1 MHSLKFGRMAGGV
14 QWPSRSDRPL
24 LRTRV
29 VLCHDPCPHMPPGEA
44 DVAAVIR
51 AKIAAGLLPR
61 DRPQKVWV
69 GPGSDKACDACE
81 QPITKE
87 QREYEFDPPGWP
99 TIRLHSEC
107 LGLWHVERMK
117 INAAAIHGDGTLSSL
132 NTSAVRIASLLRDG
146 FPSGYCVE
154 CLAAKLGVS
163 ITEVRGAA
171 QLLVARPGFRV
182 CDRVCYT
189 CGGAKDGVVAFVG
202 GRSAESPRPDEAS
215 R

>member
-1 MHSLKFGRMAGGV
+1 
-14 QWPSRSDRPL
+14 
-24 LRTRV
+24 
-29 VLCHDPCPHMPPGEA
+29 MPPGEA

-51 AKIAAGLLPR
+51 AKIATGLLPR

-69 GPGSDKACDACE
+69 GLGSDKACDGCE

-87 QREYEFDPPGWP
+87 QREYEFDPLGWP

-189 CGGAKDGVVAFVG
+189 CGRAKDGVVAFVG
-202 GRSAESPRPDEAS
+202 GRSAEGQ
-215 R
+215 